1 MANIRRVQ
9 MDGAEPSVN
18 GYHCTAFTLDAN
30 SHSVEKDGRSVHLA
44 DMEYRILTLFVRYLK
59 YPASKRDALRD
70 NYFPWYDVILAFT
83 SLGVFF
89 YYAIEQKR
97 IIQMANRIG
106 TTQIVLGIIGIL
118 LLVELCRREGGIAQ
132 QYDNDT
138 VVEYLVTLHR
148 GTLLEWRIYEGRF
161 DIAQHG
167 VAMAEALLRG
177 LKV

>member
-1 MANIRRVQ
+1 MTTV
-9 MDGAEPSVN
+9 
-18 GYHCTAFTLDAN
+18 
-30 SHSVEKDGRSVHLA
+30 LA
-44 DMEYRILTLFVRYLK
+44 AVGGVLLFLLK
-59 YPASKRDALRD
+59 
-70 NYFPWYDVILAFT
+70 
-83 SLGVFF
+83 
-89 YYAIEQKR
+89 
-97 IIQMANRIG
+97 
-106 TTQIVLGIIGIL
+106 VLGIL